1 MGACPNH
8 SGAFLHVERRG
19 RRPAQD
25 APRARTHPRV
35 RRLDYV
41 REEERR
47 HADGTIQVTPKGDV
61 DSDWTTLT
69 GTSIMSE
76 RTDRSCVLDAPVDVT
91 EKRMR
96 IRDFKGI
103 FVYHSPQYPGY
114 TCF

>member
-1 MGACPNH
+1 MGACPKH
-8 SGAFLHVERRG
+8 SGALLHVDGRG
-19 RRPAQD
+19 RRPAQE
-25 APRARTHPRV
+25 HVRV
-35 RRLDYV
+35 PP
-41 REEERR
+41 
-47 HADGTIQVTPKGDV
+47 ADVN
-61 DSDWTTLT
+61 SDWTTLT